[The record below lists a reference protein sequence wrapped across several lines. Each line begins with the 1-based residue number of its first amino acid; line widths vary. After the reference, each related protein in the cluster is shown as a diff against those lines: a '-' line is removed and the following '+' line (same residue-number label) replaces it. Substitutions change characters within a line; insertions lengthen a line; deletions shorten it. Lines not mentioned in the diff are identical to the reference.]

1 MRDMLDAKS
10 IDGRDKGMSWRRG
23 VTLLLTTIEGWKLG
37 LIKTTANTSSQSDLQ
52 VAS

>member
-10 IDGRDKGMSWRRG
+10 IDGREKGMSWRRG
-23 VTLLLTTIEGWKLG
+23 VTLPFTPIMERMLG
-37 LIKTTANTSSQSDLQ
+37 LVKTTANISSQSDLQ